1 MAELQLTAGFQDKQC
16 KQKLNFSL
24 CMADVGVGLPSSR
37 AVAEFCCSELP
48 FETLTRMT
56 G

>member
-24 CMADVGVGLPSSR
+24 CMADVGVALPSSR